1 MASTSGEVAH
11 GLDSLSPGNR
21 LTWEDGGGWDAG
33 SLLSAAIEGR
43 VSSVQ
48 LALSVSQLWLKGTLL
63 SSELIKS
70 SLEVSNSPPEITE
83 VHLLVVNIGIK
94 LQDMAILIEAGNSGA
109 GNKQIGSLVI
119 DNPLFVLK
127 DGNKNAVAAFTFA
140 VGNSSK
146 SLDNSVSGAGP
157 GNTRVSGV
165 RSKSRS
171 LIAVK
176 SNVGATRRSSSL
188 IADIDVPRS

>member
-109 GNKQIGSLVI
+109 GNKQIGSPFI
-119 DNPLFVLK
+119 DDPLFVLK
-127 DGNKNAVAAFTFA
+127 DGNKDVVAAFTFA

>member
-127 DGNKNAVAAFTFA
+127 DGNKNVVAAFTFA